1 MRGKSWL
8 FEGKMLGCAFVTVAL
23 IPRRKF
29 ENKRKKEKNKS
40 TFVYVN
46 KAGDVTL
53 FLFPEYN
60 I

>member
-1 MRGKSWL
+1 MWDFQLKSR
-8 FEGKMLGCAFVTVAL
+8 E
-23 IPRRKF
+23 RRKF
-29 ENKRKKEKNKS
+29 ENRRKKEKNKS